1 MVCHEMDGS
10 GASAMNS
17 DPRTTH
23 GFLIRVSGW
32 LVGAAGF
39 WRQHPKV
46 RYAFAVAA
54 TLMAT
59 ALQFAVESYLGP
71 VTPPFL
77 IFFPMVMVVALVAG
91 FGPAVFATA
100 LTLAALWVLPL
111 NGSPVGRLEVPPVL
125 LVIFGTVACALG
137 GVAELLRRVRANL
150 DSTRREAAL
159 QESEERFHHIADAM
173 PQLVWS
179 AKLNG
184 EVIYYNS
191 RAVEYHG
198 IEVTPDE
205 NWKWQPTVHP
215 DDLQMTI
222 DAWETAV
229 REGSTYQI
237 EHRLRM
243 ADDSFRW
250 HLSRA
255 FLVTSRDGGKEWMG
269 TATDIDDV
277 KKTEQALRVERERL
291 SVALDAGQMGVYD
304 FDMIADTLWWSPGV
318 YRVFGVNPDTFT
330 PTRDLFMALIHPDD
344 RERMWEHLEE
354 TIRNREPFVD
364 EFRARLQDGSVRW
377 VANRAVT
384 QYDADGRP
392 VRNYGV
398 AIDIT
403 ERRRAADASRESGE
417 RMRLATEATGVGI
430 WEWDMAS
437 DRILWDPQMFRI
449 YGIEPTADGMV
460 DYSVWTNAVHPE
472 DLPRQQEL
480 IQDTARKGLRG
491 AREFRIRRAS
501 DGDIRYIQSVETVR
515 LTEDGKPL
523 CMVGTNLDITDRKR
537 TEDALNE
544 EARRKDEFLAMLSHE
559 LRNPLNAIRNAVLV
573 SRGAIS
579 DPDARRMAGEVIDR
593 QSRQLGRM
601 VDDLLD
607 VARVNRGRIEL
618 QLAPQDLGAVLRHAI
633 AATWPLIEDRKHALQ
648 TEIEPGLTVNGDPT
662 RLEQVFVN
670 LINNA
675 TKYTSYGG
683 VIQLSAIRK
692 GDNAVVCIRD
702 NGMGI
707 SAELLPHVFDLFRQ
721 AESSLDRSQG
731 GLGIGLSVVKTL
743 VSMHKGQ
750 IEVDS
755 AGQNAGTTVTIHLP
769 LLQQA
774 AGGIEPAVPEV
785 HRSLKQGTR
794 VLIVDDHVDSAQ
806 VLEMLLEM
814 HEFKVRLAHSGPDGL
829 QAAREFAPEVLLLDL
844 GLPGFDGF
852 ELVKMLRKEP
862 ACSDSLFIAVSG
874 YAQVAD
880 RQRCLEAGFHRHCAK
895 PVDVS
900 VLLEAIRCR
909 ALG

>member
-1 MVCHEMDGS
+1 MDCG
-10 GASAMNS
+10 GAPAMNPHPRSTHRLS
-17 DPRTTH
+17 DR
-23 GFLIRVSGW
+23 GSVWFVR
-32 LVGAAGF
+32 AAGF
-39 WRQHPKV
+39 WQLHPVV
-46 RYAFAVAA
+46 RYAFAFGA
-54 TLMAT
+54 TVIAT
-59 ALQFAVESYLGP
+59 VLQFAAEYLVGP

-77 IFFPMVMVVALVAG
+77 VFFPMVIMVALVAG
-91 FGPAVFATA
+91 FGPAVSAIAMTI
-100 LTLAALWVLPL
+100 AALWILPL
-111 NGSPVGRLEVPPVL
+111 NGSPVGKLEVPPVL
-125 LVIFGTVACALG
+125 LVIFGFVAFTLG
-137 GVAELLRRVRANL
+137 AVAELLRRVRAEV
-150 DSTRREAAL
+150 DQSRREAAFR
-159 QESEERFHHIADAM
+159 QSEERFHHMADAM

-179 AKLNG
+179 AKLDG
-184 EVIYYNS
+184 SVIYYNS

-215 DDLQMTI
+215 EDLQMTI

-229 REGSTYQI
+229 REGSTYQL

-255 FLVTSRDGGKEWMG
+255 FLVESKDGGKEWIG

-291 SVALDAGQMGVYD
+291 SVALDAGEMGVYD
-304 FDMIADTLWWSPGV
+304 LDMISDELWWSPGV
-318 YRVFGVNPDTFT
+318 YRVFGVSPESFK
-330 PTRDLFMALIHPDD
+330 PTRELFLALIHPDD
-344 RERMWEHLEE
+344 RERMWNHLEE

-364 EFRARLQDGSVRW
+364 EFRTILGDGSVRW

-384 QYDADGRP
+384 QFSAEGRP

-403 ERRRAADASRESGE
+403 DRRRAADASRESGE

-430 WEWDMAS
+430 WEWDMANN
-437 DRILWDPQMFRI
+437 RILWDPQMFRI

-460 DYSVWTNAVHPE
+460 DYSVWSGAVHPE
-472 DLPRQQEL
+472 DRDLQEQL
-480 IQDTARKGLRG
+480 IRDTGSKGLRG
-491 AREFRIRRAS
+491 AREFRIIRAS
-501 DGDIRYIQSVETVR
+501 DGDIRYLQSVETVR
-515 LTEDGKPL
+515 TSYDGKPL

-559 LRNPLNAIRNAVLV
+559 LRNPLNAIRNAVMV
-573 SRGAIS
+573 SKEAIS

-601 VDDLLD
+601 VNDLLD

-618 QLAPQDLGAVLRHAI
+618 KLEPQDLGTVLRHAI
-633 AATWPLIEDRKHALQ
+633 SATWPLIEERRHGLQ
-648 TEIEPGLTVNGDPT
+648 TEIEPGLTVSGDAT
-662 RLEQVFVN
+662 RLEQIFVN

-675 TKYTSYGG
+675 TKYTPEGG
-683 VIQLSAIRK
+683 VIRLAAMRDGS
-692 GDNAVVCIRD
+692 DAVVSLHD

-707 SAELLPHVFDLFRQ
+707 PSELLPHVFDLFRQ
-721 AESSLDRSQG
+721 ADSSLDRSQG

-743 VSMHKGQ
+743 VYMHQGH
-750 IEVDS
+750 IVVDS
-755 AGQNAGTTVTIHLP
+755 PGRNAGTTVTIRLP
-769 LLQQA
+769 LLAQSA
-774 AGGIEPAVPEV
+774 SGIEASTPVGNGQ
-785 HRSLKQGTR
+785 LKQGTR

-814 HEFKVRLAHSGPDGL
+814 HEFEVRLAHSGPEGL
-829 QAAREFAPEVLLLDL
+829 QAARDFAPEVLLLDL

-852 ELVKMLRKEP
+852 ELVKRLRQEP
-862 ACSDSLFIAVSG
+862 ACGGALFIAVSG
-874 YAQVAD
+874 YAQSAD
-880 RQRCLEAGFHRHCAK
+880 RQRSLEAGFHRHCAK

-900 VLLEAIRCR
+900 ELLEVIRSR
-909 ALG
+909 AM